1 MRKQTFGFVATL
13 LLGANVLLPV
23 FAQAESLN
31 ELDKK
36 ESAIARQSDK
46 ISGELQIA
54 LNDVNEKYQEVND
67 IRTKISENEAVLEKT
82 KTDIV
87 ETEKKIEQRKEAI
100 AERMKT
106 AQVNGMT
113 DRSINAL
120 LESKDLGE
128 FLNRAFAMSVIQ
140 NAEKT
145 KVASLGEAKDKLT
158 ELKATQ
164 EKTQAQLKQ
173 NSQSLEAETTK
184 LDEKMANLKQELADN
199 KTSLEKISQDKEVE
213 KARQAAE
220 KAQAE
225 KAEKEEINE
234 IHLRDK
240 DSLYENDDDTSV
252 VTMYLTV
259 SKGNSS
265 ENTYHTWKE
274 INSYSVYDYEDMGVE
289 RYQVAGLLQVG
300 DENGPTQG
308 EVGYGESVPN
318 ATVQIRG
325 QTSSQNAQKNYKIE
339 LKKNKGTWRGQR
351 TINLNKHMT
360 EGMRFRNKLA
370 YDLIRGIPQMVGLRT
385 QFVHLYVK
393 DNTEESGVK
402 FEDYGIYTQV
412 EQLNKT
418 ALKSHGLDSNGQLYK
433 INSFEFYRYED
444 IIKKE
449 DDAGYDKTAFEKMLE
464 IKGDSDHTK
473 LIDMLTDLND
483 YSIGIEDVLKEHFDE
498 ENIVYWMAFQ
508 ILMGN
513 VDTQNRNV
521 YLYSPLN
528 SDIWYFIA
536 WDNDGC
542 LMRPEYELRNFSDQN
557 SWEKGISNYWGNILF
572 QRCLK
577 SRSFREKLNDAI
589 LDLREYLNK
598 DMLTSKIESYKNVLK
613 PYLYLMPD
621 AEYEPLTSEQYDQ
634 IAASLPDEIEKN
646 YQLYLESLETPMP
659 FYIGVPTIDGDK
671 LKFNWDV
678 SYDLDAEDI
687 TYSVE
692 VARDYLFQD
701 VIYQNTT
708 LTVPEAEMDL
718 PNAGQYFVRV
728 RATNTSGKTQD
739 AFDYYVTDEGKHYGM
754 KCFYITEDNTVEEDI
769 YEEG

>member
-1 MRKQTFGFVATL
+1 MTGI
-13 LLGANVLLPV
+13 
-23 FAQAESLN
+23 
-31 ELDKK
+31 KK
-36 ESAIARQSDK
+36 INL
-46 ISGELQIA
+46 IS
-54 LNDVNEKYQEVND
+54 
-67 IRTKISENEAVLEKT
+67 AVLVSLSLCGGCTLEKAGNSLQ
-82 KTDIV
+82 DQAV
-87 ETEKKIEQRKEAI
+87 QEDNETEQV
-100 AERMKT
+100 KT
-106 AQVNGMT
+106 
-113 DRSINAL
+113 
-120 LESKDLGE
+120 
-128 FLNRAFAMSVIQ
+128 
-140 NAEKT
+140 
-145 KVASLGEAKDKLT
+145 
-158 ELKATQ
+158 
-164 EKTQAQLKQ
+164 
-173 NSQSLEAETTK
+173 
-184 LDEKMANLKQELADN
+184 
-199 KTSLEKISQDKEVE
+199 
-213 KARQAAE
+213 
-220 KAQAE
+220 E
-225 KAEKEEINE
+225 KAEINE
-234 IHLRDK
+234 MHLRDK
-240 DSLYENDDDTSV
+240 DSLYENADDTSV

-259 SKGNSS
+259 FKGNSS

-300 DENGPTQG
+300 DENGPTEG

-393 DNTEESGVK
+393 DNTEESGGK
-402 FEDYGIYTQV
+402 FKDYGIYTQV

-542 LMRPEYELRNFSDQN
+542 LMRSEYELKNFSDQG
-557 SWEKGISNYWGNILF
+557 SWEKGISNYWGNVLF

-589 LDLREYLNK
+589 LELREYLNK
-598 DMLTSKIESYKNVLK
+598 DMLISKIESYKNVLK
-613 PYLYLMPD
+613 PYLYSMPD
-621 AEYEPLTSEQYDQ
+621 AEYEPLTSEKYDQ

-659 FYIGVPTIDGDK
+659 FYIGVPTIDGNK

-701 VIYQNTT
+701 VIYHNTT
-708 LTVPEAEMDL
+708 LTVPETEMDL
-718 PNAGQYFVRV
+718 PEAGQYFVRI

-754 KCFYITEDNTVEEDI
+754 KCFYITEDSTVEEDD

>member
-1 MRKQTFGFVATL
+1 MTGI
-13 LLGANVLLPV
+13 
-23 FAQAESLN
+23 
-31 ELDKK
+31 KK
-36 ESAIARQSDK
+36 INL
-46 ISGELQIA
+46 IS
-54 LNDVNEKYQEVND
+54 
-67 IRTKISENEAVLEKT
+67 AVLVSLSLCGGCTLEKAGNSSQDQT
-82 KTDIV
+82 V
-87 ETEKKIEQRKEAI
+87 
-100 AERMKT
+100 
-106 AQVNGMT
+106 
-113 DRSINAL
+113 
-120 LESKDLGE
+120 
-128 FLNRAFAMSVIQ
+128 
-140 NAEKT
+140 
-145 KVASLGEAKDKLT
+145 
-158 ELKATQ
+158 Q
-164 EKTQAQLKQ
+164 E
-173 NSQSLEAETTK
+173 
-184 LDEKMANLKQELADN
+184 DN
-199 KTSLEKISQDKEVE
+199 KTEQVK
-213 KARQAAE
+213 
-220 KAQAE
+220 AE

-265 ENTYHTWKE
+265 ENTY
-274 INSYSVYDYEDMGVE
+274 
-289 RYQVAGLLQVG
+289 QVG
-300 DENGPTQG
+300 DENGPTEG
-308 EVGYGESVPN
+308 EVGYGERVPN

-393 DNTEESGVK
+393 DNTEEPGGK

-528 SDIWYFIA
+528 SDIWYFVA

-692 VARDYLFQD
+692 VAGDYLFRD

-718 PNAGQYFVRV
+718 PKAGQYFVRV

-739 AFDYYVTDEGKHYGM
+739 AFDYYVTDEGKYYGM
-754 KCFYITEDNTVEEDI
+754 RCFYITEDSTVEEDD